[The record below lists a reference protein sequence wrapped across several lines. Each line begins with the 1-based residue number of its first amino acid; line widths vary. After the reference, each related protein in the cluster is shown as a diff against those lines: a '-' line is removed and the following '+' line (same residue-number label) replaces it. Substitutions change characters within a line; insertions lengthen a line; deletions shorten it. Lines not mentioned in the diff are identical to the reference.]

1 MKLLDNGEQDD
12 KLITV
17 NPDSPF
23 IKVMSI
29 KELDKSF
36 NGITG
41 ILETWFIN
49 YKGPGEIQSKGF
61 GNTKEAKVI
70 LQKANA
76 HFLNR
81 NKN

>member
-1 MKLLDNGEQDD
+1 MKLLDNDEQDD
-12 KLITV
+12 NLITF

-29 KELDKSF
+29 KELDKSL
-36 NGITG
+36 NGITD

-49 YKGPGEIQSKGF
+49 YKEPDQIQSKGF
-61 GNTKEAKVI
+61 GHTKEAKLI
-70 LQKANA
+70 LQKANT

-81 NKN
+81 NNN

>member
-1 MKLLDNGEQDD
+1 MKLLDNDEQDD
-12 KLITV
+12 NLIKF

-29 KELDKSF
+29 KELDKSL

-49 YKGPGEIQSKGF
+49 YKGPGQIQSKGF
-61 GNTKEAKVI
+61 GDTKEAKLI
-70 LQKANA
+70 LQKANT